1 MKKII
6 YNGKIRTGLKEYEEA
21 MVIENGLIGELGPNE
36 EILKLKTDDSE
47 LIDLGGRLVLPGFND
62 SHMHFLN
69 NGFYFSQVNLTETKN
84 IDEALALYKRFINE
98 NESNG
103 IKWIVGFGW
112 NEDNWDDNRILT
124 KDDLDSVTTEYPVI
138 AIRACVHV
146 CVLNSK
152 ALELI
157 GIRKGTE
164 QPETGSIALNED
176 GEPTGVLYEM
186 LAYIY
191 KKMDTYTVDEI
202 KKMLVLVSE
211 AAAATG
217 ITSVQTDD
225 FESIPGR
232 CRDNIIKAYEE
243 LSEEG
248 KLKVRVYEQCRIMN
262 LDEYDDFKKQGYYSG
277 RGDSFF
283 RLGPLKTFCDG
294 SLGGRTAWMK
304 ESYSDQDTC
313 GIPIYKDEELEAL
326 VERSHKDHMAVAVH
340 AIGDAAVE
348 QISSIIKKVQNK
360 FPEIK
365 NRHGIVHS
373 QIMSESSIDCESSED
388 IIAYIQ
394 PVFIKYDMHMAE
406 SRVGCKRLKH
416 SYNYREMYDKGI
428 HIPFGTDSPVES
440 FNPLNNIYC
449 AVTRKDFGGFPEKG
463 WDIEKALTLDES
475 IKCYS
480 EYPAFASYE
489 ENLKGK
495 IETGFYADLV
505 VLNEDIFNIE
515 PENIK
520 DVKVWMTIMNGDI
533 TYTMRDAD

>member
-1 MKKII
+1 MKRII
-6 YNGKIRTGLKEYEEA
+6 YNGKIRTALNQYEEA
-21 MVIENGLIGELGPNE
+21 MIIEDGIIIELGTDE
-36 EILKLKTDDSE
+36 KILELKTKDTE
-47 LIDLGGRLVLPGFND
+47 LIDLEGRVVLPGFND

-69 NGFYFSQVNLTETKN
+69 NGFYFSQVNLTESRN
-84 IDEALALYKRFINE
+84 INEALELYRGFIKKND
-98 NESNG
+98 SNG
-103 IKWIVGFGW
+103 TKWIVGFGW

-152 ALELI
+152 ALELL
-157 GIRKGTE
+157 GIKKGTE
-164 QPETGSIALNED
+164 QPETGNIAFNND
-176 GEPTGVLYEM
+176 GEPSGVLYEM
-186 LAYIY
+186 LAYVY

-202 KKMLVLVSE
+202 KKMLIMVSE
-211 AAAATG
+211 EAAATG

-225 FESIPGR
+225 FESIPGQ

-248 KLKVRVYEQCRIMN
+248 NLKVRVYEQCRINN
-262 LDEYDDFKKQGYYSG
+262 LNEYEDFKKQGYYSG
-277 RGDSFF
+277 RGNNIF

-304 ESYSDQDTC
+304 ERYSDQDTC

-326 VERSHKDHMAVAVH
+326 VERSHNDKMAVAVH

-348 QISSIIKKVQNK
+348 QILSIIKKVQNK

-365 NRHGIVHS
+365 NRHGVVHS
-373 QIMSESSIDCESSED
+373 QIMSAATIDCERDEN

-394 PVFIKYDMHMAE
+394 PIFIKYDMHMAE
-406 SRVGCKRLKH
+406 NRVGRERLEH

-428 HIPFGTDSPVES
+428 CIPFGTDSPVEG
-440 FNPLNNIYC
+440 FKPLNNIYC
-449 AVTRKDFGGFPEKG
+449 AVTRKDFDGNPENG
-463 WDIEKALTLDES
+463 WDVEKSLNIDEC

-489 ENLKGK
+489 ENIKGK
-495 IETGFYADLV
+495 LQPGFLADMV
-505 VLNEDIFNIE
+505 VLDEDIFTVEPEHIKNIE
-515 PENIK
+515 I
-520 DVKVWMTIMNGDI
+520 WMTIMNGEI
-533 TYTMRDAD
+533 TYRKPLCI